1 MLWSRSWLALS
12 RELRVSTMRGLA
24 GALPFPTRGCTLSG
38 GTSGHNQNPLRY
50 VYLDEVEEVWSSS
63 GIRKRGNGIMNRR
76 QLLSLLG
83 ISPALLAASPADAE
97 RKKKDAPSH
106 AGSEARLTAVS
117 PKGTP
122 PPIQLYSMAPRASSL
137 DGKTIYVVDA
147 TSFLGSA
154 TLLHNMQAWFQRNM
168 PNVKTVF
175 RTKAGEYAADD
186 PKLWAEIKANA
197 YACVMA
203 IGH

>member
-1 MLWSRSWLALS
+1 MK
-12 RELRVSTMRGLA
+12 V
-24 GALPFPTRGCTLSG
+24 
-38 GTSGHNQNPLRY
+38 
-50 VYLDEVEEVWSSS
+50 
-63 GIRKRGNGIMNRR
+63 NRR
-76 QLLSLLG
+76 RLLSLLG
-83 ISPALLAASPADAE
+83 MSPALLAGTQLEAGQK
-97 RKKKDAPSH
+97 RKDEH
-106 AGSEARLTAVS
+106 GGAGSDQKLTAVS

-154 TLLHNMQAWFQRNM
+154 TLLHKMQAWFQQNM
-168 PNVKTVF
+168 PSVKTVF
-175 RTKAGEYAADD
+175 RTKAGVYAEDD

>member
-1 MLWSRSWLALS
+1 
-12 RELRVSTMRGLA
+12 
-24 GALPFPTRGCTLSG
+24 
-38 GTSGHNQNPLRY
+38 
-50 VYLDEVEEVWSSS
+50 
-63 GIRKRGNGIMNRR
+63 MNRR

-83 ISPALLAASPADAE
+83 ISPALLAASPAEAE
-97 RKKKDAPSH
+97 RKKKDAPSN
-106 AGSEARLTAVS
+106 AGSEAKLTAVS

-154 TLLHNMQAWFQRNM
+154 TLLHKMQAWFQQNM

>member
-1 MLWSRSWLALS
+1 MK
-12 RELRVSTMRGLA
+12 V
-24 GALPFPTRGCTLSG
+24 
-38 GTSGHNQNPLRY
+38 
-50 VYLDEVEEVWSSS
+50 
-63 GIRKRGNGIMNRR
+63 NRR
-76 QLLSLLG
+76 RLLSLLG
-83 ISPALLAASPADAE
+83 MSPALMADSAVEAE
-97 RKKKDAPSH
+97 QKKKGANST
-106 AGSEARLTAVS
+106 GSELKLTAVS

-147 TSFLGSA
+147 TSFDGGA
-154 TLLHNMQAWFQRNM
+154 TLLEKIQVWFQENM
-168 PNVKTVF
+168 PTVKTAF
-175 RTKAGEYAADD
+175 RTKAGVYAMDD

>member
-1 MLWSRSWLALS
+1 
-12 RELRVSTMRGLA
+12 
-24 GALPFPTRGCTLSG
+24 
-38 GTSGHNQNPLRY
+38 
-50 VYLDEVEEVWSSS
+50 
-63 GIRKRGNGIMNRR
+63 MNRR

-83 ISPALLAASPADAE
+83 ISPALLTGSQLEAGQ
-97 RKKKDAPSH
+97 KKKAAHSS
-106 AGSEARLTAVS
+106 AGEGKLTAVS

-154 TLLHNMQAWFQRNM
+154 TLLHKMQAWFQENM
-168 PNVKTVF
+168 PSVKTVF
-175 RTKAGEYAADD
+175 RTKAGQYAADD